1 VKHDSLYVARPAAR
15 CRARP
20 AHCRWTDAILEAIED
35 ATFTLTCTYANLND
49 GAEVRADLDA
59 NYETN
64 GLSRAISGS
73 PASIIVN
80 GPTRLIPP
88 AELWRGGAAFQGPA
102 ARHGSATTKGA
113 TT

>member
-15 CRARP
+15 CCARP

-59 NYETN
+59 NYEN
-64 GLSRAISGS
+64 QRA
-73 PASIIVN
+73 
-80 GPTRLIPP
+80 L
-88 AELWRGGAAFQGPA
+88 
-102 ARHGSATTKGA
+102 ARHLGQPGVDHRQRSNPTDPPS
-113 TT
+113 